1 MKKEEPVKENPIE
14 KLKKELEK
22 AIADQEFEQAAV
34 LRDKIKEIENNSSKN
49 IEE

>member
-1 MKKEEPVKENPIE
+1 MLFEKTAKEG
-14 KLKKELEK
+14 KKELEK